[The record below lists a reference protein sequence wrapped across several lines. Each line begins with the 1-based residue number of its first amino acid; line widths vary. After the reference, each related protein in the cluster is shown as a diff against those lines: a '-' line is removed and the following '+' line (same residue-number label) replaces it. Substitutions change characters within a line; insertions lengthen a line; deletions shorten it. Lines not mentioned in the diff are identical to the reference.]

1 MKIYSATVSE
11 GYTAGYSS
19 TAKCFTR
26 VELKPPYWKIIITF
40 PFLDIRTGRWFT
52 FWQDFAS
59 KVWFEICFCWQRRK
73 CCALRMRETPDEC
86 FTRKE
91 VVFCSVPS
99 IYLLCFL
106 PYLSL
111 CKRKSFFGWIV
122 RRGIGNN
129 IFSMSVNKSFSGIP
143 HFWAW
148 INSHISELGLNAIL
162 HATAGERSNLTA
174 RVGRY
179 CSRSI
184 IVNFCAWIEKLCH
197 YFFKNRSTS

>member
-1 MKIYSATVSE
+1 MKDNYYISFPGYQNRPVVYVLTGFCFKSVVWNLFLLATKEVLCTSN
-11 GYTAGYSS
+11 
-19 TAKCFTR
+19 
-26 VELKPPYWKIIITF
+26 
-40 PFLDIRTGRWFT
+40 GR
-52 FWQDFAS
+52 
-59 KVWFEICFCWQRRK
+59 
-73 CCALRMRETPDEC
+73 TPDEC

-162 HATAGERSNLTA
+162 HATVGERSNLTA

-179 CSRSI
+179 CSRNI